1 MEWEEYLKAIKL
13 SPAKAM
19 KGGQFTGQDLKTII
33 DPENLKKMAP
43 SVPRAITEYM
53 AAIDQLHTMAVD
65 KSLAPYNVSEICQR
79 FRDTFTQVYTLGIG
93 ISATTKIHI
102 CWTHIEEYFMLT
114 GMESLYTAD
123 CSSQESA
130 HGAVRKLEERSNLE
144 VRQNRGGEC
153 ERKKLETTVAL
164 FNYHN
169 NVILPEVGEEFTEEA
184 PAQPRSE
191 VVSSLS
197 SLANSLTTVRTS
209 PELRNQSKI
218 MSEATSDQATVTVFP
233 DLETMVASSDI
244 MIPEV
249 KEQSSRSECCD
260 HVDTDMETRSLTED
274 SNLREVF
281 RHSISR
287 CESSDTSDVTGLSS
301 LACSPTAV
309 DLKVVFFV
317 FLNFF

>member
-65 KSLAPYNVSEICQR
+65 KSLALYNVSEICQR

-169 NVILPEVGEEFTEEA
+169 NVILPEVEEEFTEEA
-184 PAQPRSE
+184 PAQPRS
-191 VVSSLS
+191 
-197 SLANSLTTVRTS
+197 
-209 PELRNQSKI
+209 
-218 MSEATSDQATVTVFP
+218 
-233 DLETMVASSDI
+233 ETMVASSDI